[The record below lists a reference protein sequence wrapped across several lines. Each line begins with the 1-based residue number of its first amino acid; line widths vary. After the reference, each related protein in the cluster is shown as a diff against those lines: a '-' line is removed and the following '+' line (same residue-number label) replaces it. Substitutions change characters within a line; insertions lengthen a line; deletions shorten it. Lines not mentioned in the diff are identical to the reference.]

1 MKHKKRVLFGTAIA
15 IVILGSG
22 LFTTASV
29 GQPGGGEAEARQ
41 FIDLMDNYLG
51 LSNRWV
57 SMASQPDTAVY
68 LAIEGITEVYEQRGE
83 KAKAIPHLQ
92 TIVDESADNQA
103 LRNVARFKLRDLYNE
118 TGRSDKAIEQLEL
131 IIRENAGASR

>member
-1 MKHKKRVLFGTAIA
+1 MKHKKKFLFGTAIA

-29 GQPGGGEAEARQ
+29 GQPGGGEAQARQ

-51 LSNRWV
+51 MSDRWV
-57 SMASQPDTAVY
+57 SMVSQPDTAIY
-68 LAIEGITEVYEQRGE
+68 LAVEGITEVFEQRGE

-92 TIVDESADNQA
+92 TIIDESAGNQS
-103 LRNVARFKLRDLYNE
+103 LRNIARFKLRDLYNE
-118 TGRSDKAIEQLEL
+118 TGRSDKAIEQLEQ
-131 IIRENAGASR
+131 IIRENAGTSR